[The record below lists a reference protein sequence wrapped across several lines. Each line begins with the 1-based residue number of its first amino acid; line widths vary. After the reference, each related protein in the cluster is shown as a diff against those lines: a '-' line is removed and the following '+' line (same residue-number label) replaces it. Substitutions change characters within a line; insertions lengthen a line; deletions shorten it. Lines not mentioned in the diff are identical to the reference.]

1 MTKKLKMLLVSVLV
15 FSFAFSGVSIA
26 NELRREIKVLEAMDL
41 YLKYNGDEF
50 IARDA
55 NDKVVYPILHN
66 GTTYLPVRA
75 VAGIAG
81 LKVDWDGE
89 TRTVLL
95 TSSDYVV
102 VSDDGYVEEQEIND
116 IKVDANLIEDV
127 TNGKVKGRVGEMLST
142 GKDNKDL
149 FKFVLPENGVFSFD
163 ITGNKSAIVNVSILD
178 DESGYDLVHF
188 FSGADP
194 NGMYNGKLALRAGVY
209 YIELDGSSEEM
220 PYKIDTSFRATP
232 DDFEV
237 DDSESDAKV
246 FDFNGSQFINQGAVG
261 IGNDIY
267 SDYIVLDN
275 FNSMTYNIDFAWQA
289 QKYDYVYMTFY
300 DDNGYALDQKQ
311 LTGPDSSSQQVVTES
326 VSGQLDTAIDKI
338 AIQVV
343 PYAVGNICTEYTIT
357 IEK

>member
-1 MTKKLKMLLVSVLV
+1 MKKRLKMLLVSVLV
-15 FSFAFSGVSIA
+15 LSFAFTGGAIA
-26 NELRREIKVLEAMDL
+26 NELRREIKVLETMDL

-55 NDKVVYPILHN
+55 NDKVVYPLLHN

-75 VAGIAG
+75 VASIAG

-95 TSSDYVV
+95 TSSDYVI

-116 IKVDANLIEDV
+116 IKADANLIEDV
-127 TNGKVKGRVGEMLST
+127 ENGKVKGLVRETLST

-149 FKFVLPENGVFSFD
+149 FKFVLSENGVFSFD
-163 ITGNKSAIVNVSILD
+163 ITGNKSASVNVSILA

-194 NGMYNGKLALRAGVY
+194 NGMYSGKLALRAGVY

-220 PYKIDTSFRATP
+220 PYKIDTAFTATP

-237 DDSESDAKV
+237 DGSESEAKI
-246 FDFNGSQFINQGAVG
+246 FSFNGSQFIKQGAVG

-267 SDYIVLDN
+267 HEFVVLDN
-275 FNSMTYNIDFAWQA
+275 FNSTSYNIDFAWQG

-300 DDNGYALDQKQ
+300 DNTGYALDQKQ

-338 AIQVV
+338 VIQVI

-357 IEK
+357 IEQ